1 MDEPEPEAWGEGRT
15 GGRGGGPAASAE
27 RRPARY
33 WRRLPPTVAV
43 ALAVLL
49 AETAG
54 RWLLTATAGLGV
66 RPTGAVVALGAVLL
80 GPAAAPGAFLGAL
93 LAGLATAGIP
103 TALASAVGVAVAVA
117 LGGAAVAEFGPGRTG
132 SGRAWAAGYV
142 LVVTCAVCVAA
153 AVVALG
159 SGLLGVAPFQLV
171 VERFLATNLPLALA
185 VGPLAWYATR
195 GSRASGLGLGVG
207 NGSTAPDTPGSG
219 LLADDRRR
227 AVVFG
232 VASVGWVVAG
242 YALGFVFR
250 ATERVPAER
259 IGDRLVPAAARFLEL
274 VGPRGIVL
282 QVLLGL
288 VALSVLFVSVRRPRW
303 AYRWWVRVRR
313 GR

>member
-1 MDEPEPEAWGEGRT
+1 MDEPEPEAWREGRT
-15 GGRGGGPAASAE
+15 GGRGSGRASSAE
-27 RRPARY
+27 RRPVRY

-49 AETAG
+49 AETVG
-54 RWLLTATAGLGV
+54 RWLLTATVGLGV

-93 LAGLATAGIP
+93 LAGLATTGIP
-103 TALASAVGVAVAVA
+103 PALASAVGVAIGVA
-117 LGGAAVAEFGPGRTG
+117 LGGAAAEAFGPGETG
-132 SGRAWAAGYV
+132 SGRAWAGRYV
-142 LVVTCAVCVAA
+142 LVVACAVCVAA

-159 SGLLGVAPFQLV
+159 SDLLGVAPFQLV
-171 VERFLATNLPLALA
+171 VERFLARNLPLALA
-185 VGPLAWYATR
+185 VGPLAWYVTR
-195 GSRASGLGLGVG
+195 GSRASGLDLGVG
-207 NGSTAPDTPGSG
+207 NGSTEPDATGSGSLPDT
-219 LLADDRRR
+219 RWR
-227 AVVFG
+227 AAVFG
-232 VASVGWVVAG
+232 VVSVGWVVAG

-274 VGPRGIVL
+274 VGPRGIAI

-288 VALSVLFVSVRRPRW
+288 VALSVLFVSVGRPGW
-303 AYRWWVRVRR
+303 AYRGWSRIRR